1 MDAMEEFVRKMY
13 SEPDDAFDFISNE
26 GHKFRQSELI
36 DISRE
41 LIYAAYEVYGK
52 GADAEIMK
60 RCAENLA
67 DRLEID
73 LDNEQS
79 VILPEQTGERK

>member
-1 MDAMEEFVRKMY
+1 MDAMEELIHKMY
-13 SEPDDAFDFISNE
+13 SDPDSAFDFLSNE
-26 GHKFRQSELI
+26 GHQFRQSELL

-41 LIYAAYEVYGK
+41 LIYAAYEVFGK

-67 DRLEID
+67 ERNEID
-73 LDNEQS
+73 LDDEQS
-79 VILPEQTGERK
+79 IIIPEQNGGRK